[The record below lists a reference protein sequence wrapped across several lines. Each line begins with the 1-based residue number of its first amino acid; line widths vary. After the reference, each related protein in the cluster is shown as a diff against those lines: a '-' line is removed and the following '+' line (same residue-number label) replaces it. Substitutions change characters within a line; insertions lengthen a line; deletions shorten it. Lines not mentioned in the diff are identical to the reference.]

1 MDEAEPPPPMVD
13 DERLLLAQVLGGKAG
28 RYLAVYDR
36 RRVSGRRWLA
46 GWSWPALLL
55 GPLWAYYRRLYGIA
69 LAGLA
74 AGAITITA
82 GSRVVGVTPP
92 AVICLALA
100 VTLTEHLVLA
110 LLGPGLVVDGALAR
124 LRRLGEEAG
133 TAARSGPLRR
143 YAQFTLANVGL
154 GVLAGIVLAVALKA
168 GLALP
173 RPLPGMLPP
182 AGGLAAVSLP
192 AAMLLANASALV
204 LVAWGCRRLV
214 RTGGW
219 WPPLAAVAAGWSAV
233 ALAALPVGTVGA
245 ALLPSTPGPRLYGA
259 TYLLIG
265 PWEEAAKLA
274 ALVLLLLPTEPVRRP
289 RDGLVAA
296 LLLGAGF
303 GMAENLVYVG
313 AAPEPFMLALLRA
326 LVPGHLIVAPFAA
339 LGLHAALQRRERAL
353 SIWPCLA
360 LGWLAAA
367 LAHGAFD
374 HGALV
379 LASYMAPP
387 EVKED
392 TVLHALGLTPAGV
405 RGLPLGPTL
414 AAALLLAACTAAAVA
429 TIARLLRDRPAP
441 VALPVLEAGA

>member
-92 AVICLALA
+92 AVIGLALA

-154 GVLAGIVLAVALKA
+154 GILAGIVLAVALKA

-204 LVAWGCRRLV
+204 R
-214 RTGGW
+214 
-219 WPPLAAVAAGWSAV
+219 PN
-233 ALAALPVGTVGA
+233 
-245 ALLPSTPGPRLYGA
+245 LLWISLTC
-259 TYLLIG
+259 
-265 PWEEAAKLA
+265 
-274 ALVLLLLPTEPVRRP
+274 
-289 RDGLVAA
+289 
-296 LLLGAGF
+296 
-303 GMAENLVYVG
+303 
-313 AAPEPFMLALLRA
+313 
-326 LVPGHLIVAPFAA
+326 
-339 LGLHAALQRRERAL
+339 
-353 SIWPCLA
+353 CL
-360 LGWLAAA
+360 
-367 LAHGAFD
+367 
-374 HGALV
+374 
-379 LASYMAPP
+379 
-387 EVKED
+387 
-392 TVLHALGLTPAGV
+392 
-405 RGLPLGPTL
+405 RGL
-414 AAALLLAACTAAAVA
+414 CRNRQV
-429 TIARLLRDRPAP
+429 
-441 VALPVLEAGA
+441 